1 MLPRIKAV
9 TFDAGDTLIHLWVHK
24 TRRFA
29 YLCEQIGI
37 PPLAPDAA
45 KLAAVACERFF
56 QERYKGPSKHLEWW
70 LNYHIVGLQAAGVQG
85 NLRELAQ
92 AIHEVW
98 NQLPETWV
106 LDPETIITLDCLRQR
121 GIRLGVISNWDGNLR
136 QILQDLNILSYFEMV
151 LDSHIVGVRKPDPA
165 IFRMFSQ
172 ACKLEPAQCI
182 HVGDSPDADESMAL
196 SVGAISLL
204 YDPLECLP
212 SKGGH
217 RISELSDVV
226 KFLDKVL

>member
-1 MLPRIKAV
+1 LLPTIKAV

-37 PPLAPDAA
+37 QLAPEAA
-45 KLAAVACERFF
+45 RLAAVACERFF

-70 LNYHIVGLQAAGVQG
+70 LTYHRVGLQAAGVQG
-85 NLRELAQ
+85 NLSQLAQ
-92 AIHEVW
+92 DMHEVW

-106 LDPETIITLDCLRQR
+106 LDPETVGTLEGLRQR
-121 GIRLGVISNWDGNLR
+121 GIRLAVISNWDGNLR
-136 QILQDLNILSYFEMV
+136 QILQDLNILSYFEVV
-151 LDSHIVGVRKPDPA
+151 LDSHVVGVRKPDPA

-182 HVGDSPDADESMAL
+182 HVGDSPGADEALAL
-196 SVGAISLL
+196 SVGAIPLL
-204 YDPLECLP
+204 YDPLECFHAR
-212 SKGGH
+212 GRQ
-217 RISELSDVV
+217 RISELSDIVE
-226 KFLDKVL
+226 FLDKV